1 MLTLC
6 LTTGVIA
13 QVSPTRDLLLPLMHG
28 CGNLDFDVNFMHPSI
43 IISQA
48 KLIKNL
54 TVTDAMDLNNPMRV
68 QLNGHAKQDII
79 TID

>member
-54 TVTDAMDLNNPMRV
+54 TVTDAMDLSNPMRV
-68 QLNGHAKQDII
+68 LLNGHAKQDII